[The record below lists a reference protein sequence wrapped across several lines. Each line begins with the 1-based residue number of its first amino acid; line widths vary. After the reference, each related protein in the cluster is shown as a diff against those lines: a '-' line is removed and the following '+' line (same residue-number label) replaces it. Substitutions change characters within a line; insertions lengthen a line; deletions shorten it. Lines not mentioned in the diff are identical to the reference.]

1 MTIKIGHLKRRSH
14 FIFSEDATSS
24 MCPSFRETWQA
35 YETSQK
41 LIEQLTAQHERA
53 ITTHLDS
60 CRKGMEKLLA
70 NIEPNLP
77 SVDVS
82 LPSTIVEATNSK
94 IEVLI
99 ENQRTDIEKL
109 ITFPPL
115 PLQ

>member
-1 MTIKIGHLKRRSH
+1 MKASAHMRTNHKI
-14 FIFSEDATSS
+14 AV
-24 MCPSFRETWQA
+24 
-35 YETSQK
+35 
-41 LIEQLTAQHERA
+41 
-53 ITTHLDS
+53 
-60 CRKGMEKLLA
+60 
-70 NIEPNLP
+70 NLP

-82 LPSTIVEATNSK
+82 LPSTIAEATNSK

>member
-1 MTIKIGHLKRRSH
+1 MTIKIGHLKRRSN

-24 MCPSFRETWQA
+24 MFPSFREAWQA

-41 LIEQLTAQHERA
+41 LIEQLTTQHERE
-53 ITTHLDS
+53 ITTRLDS
-60 CRKGMEKLLA
+60 IRKGMEKQLA

-99 ENQRTDIEKL
+99 EN
-109 ITFPPL
+109 
-115 PLQ
+115 

>member
-1 MTIKIGHLKRRSH
+1 
-14 FIFSEDATSS
+14 
-24 MCPSFRETWQA
+24 
-35 YETSQK
+35 
-41 LIEQLTAQHERA
+41 
-53 ITTHLDS
+53 
-60 CRKGMEKLLA
+60 MEKLLA

-99 ENQRTDIEKL
+99 ENQGTDIEKL

-115 PLQ
+115 PL